1 MITIINLE
9 NEKPEQ
15 IDPELFIEFAI
26 YYYKEITDGIILN
39 LNLNP
44 EVEVYFKND
53 INEFKANWNDRSKI
67 IKVKSARDFV
77 RKFEENTTILEQLKI
92 KIPEWIRL
100 VNDLINM
107 VTYLLYKNLI

>member
-1 MITIINLE
+1 MNTIENLA

-26 YYYKEITDGIILN
+26 YYYKDITDGIILN

-53 INEFKANWNDRSKI
+53 INKFEASWSERSKI
-67 IKVKSARDFV
+67 IKVQSARNFV
-77 RKFEENTTILEQLKI
+77 GKFEKNTTILKQLKI
-92 KIPEWIRL
+92 KIPEWIKL

-107 VTYLLYKNLI
+107 VLYISTI